1 MITKHYMHFACHS
14 DIHTVVDDFGNV
26 AHDFESARMLPYSA
40 WWNAYRFANVVSFE
54 EAGMRSLNQAVSE
67 H

>member
-1 MITKHYMHFACHS
+1 MITTHYQYLPCNVDWHV
-14 DIHTVVDDFGNV
+14 VVDDFGNV
-26 AHDFESARMLPYSA
+26 VHDHTSARMLSSRA

-54 EAGMRSLNQAVSE
+54 EAGMRSHNQAVSE

>member
-1 MITKHYMHFACHS
+1 VITTHYRYMPCSVTWF
-14 DIHTVVDDFGNV
+14 DIVDDFGNV
-26 AHDFESARMLPYSA
+26 VSLSGLGSRT

-54 EAGMRSLNQAVSE
+54 EAGMRSIDQAVSE